1 MDTSELDYELEL
13 DGEIFHVQHDGGNAY
28 ILDCEYE
35 HVFSFPN
42 LELWTKGEAMPLALA
57 KVALTI
63 HMKAY
68 FAGEKVGY
76 SGCQHNVRK
85 VLGLR

>member
-28 ILDCEYE
+28 ILDCEYK

-57 KVALTI
+57 KIVLTI
-63 HMKAY
+63 HHSAYAYGKKA
-68 FAGEKVGY
+68 GY
-76 SGCQHNVRK
+76 RNAQFDIRK
-85 VLGLR
+85 ALGI

>member
-42 LELWTKGEAMPLALA
+42 LSIWTKGEAMPLALA

-63 HMKAY
+63 HRNAYAYGKKA
-68 FAGEKVGY
+68 GY
-76 SGCQHNVRK
+76 RNAQFDIRK
-85 VLGLR
+85 ALGI